1 MGASSRSVFALIA
14 LSLGPVAAPVQLLA
28 QAQASTDT
36 EAGAGEAREVAAY
49 VDAHRRE
56 IAVELIDFLALPNV
70 AADTENIRK
79 NARRLQEMMERRG
92 ILTQMLETGGPP
104 MLFGEIE
111 VPGATRTI
119 LFYCHY
125 DGQPA
130 DPSRWVGHAP
140 WEPVLRNGTL
150 ESAPE
155 TFGLPAEGP
164 IEDDWRVYAR
174 SASDDKAPII
184 ALMTALDALRASG
197 LEPTSNLK
205 FIFEG
210 DEEASS
216 PSLDRMV
223 RENADLLAA
232 DIAVIADGPQ
242 HSSGRPT
249 AVFGVRGIV
258 SAEIT
263 VYGPTVP
270 LHSGHYGN
278 WAPNPAEAL
287 AELLA
292 ATQADDGSVTI
303 AGWYAD
309 VLPLGPADIAALA
322 ALPDE
327 EEERRRLGIAQPEGD
342 GRSRWE
348 MVTLPSFN
356 IRGMQSAWVGDQAR
370 TIVPD
375 RAIASLDFRL
385 VRDIQPRDQVE
396 RFIGHVQEQGYHVID
411 KEPDL
416 DTRLEHSRLAKIES
430 TRGYPAVRT
439 PLDDPSA
446 QAVVAAVREAT
457 GVEPVVIPTHGGSVP
472 GYVFPDY
479 LGATFVLLP
488 IVNPDNNQHSP
499 NENLRLG
506 NLFDGISI
514 YAGVMRMP

>member
-1 MGASSRSVFALIA
+1 MGAPSGTVLRLSTAWIA
-14 LSLGPVAAPVQLLA
+14 GSAAVGMIPAQMAAQVPTAAA
-28 QAQASTDT
+28 QAES
-36 EAGAGEAREVAAY
+36 VAAY

-70 AADTENIRK
+70 AADAANIRV
-79 NARRLQEMMERRG
+79 NARRVKEMMEQRG
-92 ILTQMLETGGPP
+92 IRTQLLETGGPP
-104 MLFGEIE
+104 MVFGEIK

-130 DPSRWVGHAP
+130 DPSRWIGHAP

-150 ESAPE
+150 ETSPE
-155 TFGLPAEGP
+155 TFALPAEGP
-164 IEDDWRVYAR
+164 IEDEWRIYAR
-174 SASDDKAPII
+174 SASDDKSPIV
-184 ALMTALDALRASG
+184 ALLAALDALRASG

-216 PSLDRMV
+216 PNLDRMV

-232 DIAVIADGPQ
+232 DIAVIADGPR

-258 SAEIT
+258 TAEIT

-270 LHSGHYGN
+270 LHSGHYAN

-292 ATQADDGSVTI
+292 TMQAEDGSVTI
-303 AGWYAD
+303 AGWYSD
-309 VLPLGPADIAALA
+309 VLPLGPADSAALA

-327 EEERRRLGIAQPEGD
+327 EEERRRLGIAEPEGD

-356 IRGMQSAWVGDQAR
+356 VRGLQSAWIGDQAR

-385 VRDIQPRDQVE
+385 VRDIQPLDQVE
-396 RFIGHVQEQGYHVID
+396 RFIGHVQEQGYHVVSE
-411 KEPDL
+411 EPDL
-416 DTRLEHSRLAKIES
+416 ATRLANPRLAKIVS

-446 QAVVAAVREAT
+446 QAVVEAVREAT
-457 GVEPVVIPTHGGSVP
+457 GEEPVVIPTHGGSVP

-488 IVNPDNNQHSP
+488 MVNPDNNQHSP

-514 YAGVMRMP
+514 YAGVMMMP

>member
-1 MGASSRSVFALIA
+1 MRA
-14 LSLGPVAAPVQLLA
+14 LSRTALAATLLPLTALAVALGA
-28 QAQASTDT
+28 QESAS
-36 EAGAGEAREVAAY
+36 GAHDVKAY
-49 VDAHRRE
+49 VDEHRRE
-56 IAVELIDFLALPNV
+56 ITAELIDFLALPNV
-70 AADTENIRK
+70 AADSDNIRR
-79 NARRLQEMMERRG
+79 NAVRLREMMEARR
-92 ILTQMLETGGPP
+92 IATRLLETDGPP
-104 MLFGEIE
+104 MVFGELN

-130 DPSRWVGHAP
+130 DPSRWVGHEP
-140 WEPVLRNGTL
+140 WEPVLRDGTL
-150 ESAPE
+150 EISPE
-155 TFGLPAEGP
+155 TFSLPGEGTP

-174 SASDDKAPII
+174 SASDDKSPII
-184 ALMTALDALRASG
+184 ALLTALDALEAAG
-197 LEPTSNLK
+197 LAPSSNLK
-205 FIFEG
+205 FLFEG
-210 DEEASS
+210 DEEAGS
-216 PSLDRMV
+216 PNLDRMV
-223 RENADLLAA
+223 REHADLLAA
-232 DIAVIADGPQ
+232 DIAVIADGPR

-258 SAEIT
+258 SVELT

-270 LHSGHYGN
+270 VHSGHYAN

-287 AELLA
+287 VELLA
-292 ATQADDGSVTI
+292 TTQAEDGSVTI

-309 VLPLGPADIAALA
+309 VLPLGPADTAALA
-322 ALPDE
+322 ALPSE
-327 EEERRRLGIAQPEGD
+327 EEERLRLGIAQPEGG

-356 IRGMQSAWVGDQAR
+356 VRGLRSAWVGDQAR

-396 RFIGHVQEQGYHVID
+396 RFIGHVEEQGYHVVYE
-411 KEPDL
+411 EPDL
-416 DTRLEHSRLAKIES
+416 DTRLAHPRLAKIS
-430 TRGYPAVRT
+430 SSRGYPAVRT
-439 PLDDPSA
+439 PLDDPA
-446 QAVVAAVREAT
+446 ARVVVEAVRDGT
-457 GVEPVVIPTHGGSVP
+457 GEEPVVIPTHGGSVP

-506 NLFDGISI
+506 HLFDGISI
-514 YAGVMRMP
+514 YAAVMLMP

>member
-1 MGASSRSVFALIA
+1 MGAFARAAVTLIA
-14 LSLGPVAAPVQLLA
+14 VSIAAVLPAELLA
-28 QAQASTDT
+28 QEQRSATAAAKQ
-36 EAGAGEAREVAAY
+36 VAAY
-49 VDAHRRE
+49 VDAHRWE
-56 IAVELIDFLALPNV
+56 IAAELIDFLALPNV
-70 AADTENIRK
+70 AADTENIRR
-79 NARRLQEMMERRG
+79 NAVRLREMMEQRG
-92 ILTQMLETGGPP
+92 IRTRLLETEGPP
-104 MLFGEIE
+104 MVFGEIE

-130 DPSRWVGHAP
+130 DPSRWVGHEP
-140 WEPVLRNGTL
+140 WEPVLRDGTL
-150 ESAPE
+150 EDSPE
-155 TFGLPAEGP
+155 TFSLPTDGP
-164 IEDDWRVYAR
+164 IENDWRVYAR

-184 ALMTALDALRASG
+184 ALLTALDALRASG

-210 DEEASS
+210 DEEAGS
-216 PSLDRMV
+216 PHLDLVV
-223 RENADLLAA
+223 REHADLLAA
-232 DIAVIADGPQ
+232 DIAVIADGPR

-258 SAEIT
+258 SVELT

-270 LHSGHYGN
+270 VHSGHYAN

-292 ATQADDGSVTI
+292 TTQAEDGSVTI

-309 VLPLGPADIAALA
+309 VLPLGPADTAALA

-327 EEERRRLGIAQPEGD
+327 EEERRRLGIAQPEGG

-356 IRGMQSAWVGDQAR
+356 VRGIRSAWVGDQAR

-396 RFIGHVQEQGYHVID
+396 RFIGHVEEQGYHVVYE
-411 KEPDL
+411 EPDL
-416 DTRLEHSRLAKIES
+416 ETRLAHSKLAKIES
-430 TRGYPAVRT
+430 SQGYPAVRT
-439 PLDDPSA
+439 PLDDPAARS
-446 QAVVAAVREAT
+446 VADAVRAGT
-457 GVEPVVIPTHGGSVP
+457 GVQPVVIPTHGGSVP

-488 IVNPDNNQHSP
+488 IVNSDNNQHSP

-506 NLFDGISI
+506 HLFDGISI
-514 YAGVMRMP
+514 LAAVMRMP

>member
-1 MGASSRSVFALIA
+1 MRAVSPAALAATLLPLTAFSPVLLDAQEAASGAHDV
-14 LSLGPVAAPVQLLA
+14 
-28 QAQASTDT
+28 T
-36 EAGAGEAREVAAY
+36 AY

-56 IAVELIDFLALPNV
+56 ITAELIAFLSLPNV
-70 AADTENIRK
+70 ASDTENIRR
-79 NARRLQEMMERRG
+79 NAERLREMMEARG
-92 ILTQMLETGGPP
+92 IETRLLETDGPP
-104 MLFGEIE
+104 MVFGELD
-111 VPGATRTI
+111 VPGAERTI

-130 DPSRWVGHAP
+130 DPSRWIGHAP
-140 WEPVLRNGTL
+140 WEPVLRAGTL
-150 ESAPE
+150 ESSSE
-155 TFGLPAEGP
+155 TFPLPVAGTP

-184 ALMTALDALRASG
+184 ALLTALDALRAAG

-205 FIFEG
+205 FLFEG
-210 DEEASS
+210 DEEAGS
-216 PSLDRMV
+216 PNLDRLV

-232 DIAVIADGPQ
+232 DIAVVADGPR

-258 SAEIT
+258 STEVT
-263 VYGPTVP
+263 VYGPVVP
-270 LHSGHYGN
+270 LHSGHYAN

-287 AELLA
+287 IELLA
-292 ATQADDGSVTI
+292 TAQAEDGSVTI
-303 AGWYAD
+303 AGWYSD
-309 VLPLGPADIAALA
+309 VLPLGPADSAALA

-327 EEERRRLGIAQPEGD
+327 EKERRRLGIARPEGG
-342 GRSRWE
+342 GRTRWE

-356 IRGMQSAWVGDQAR
+356 VRGLQSAWVGEQAR

-396 RFIGHVQEQGYHVID
+396 RFIGHLVEQGYFVVYE
-411 KEPDL
+411 EPDL
-416 DTRLEHSRLAKIES
+416 VTRLAHPKLAKVAS

-439 PLDDPSA
+439 PLDEPMA
-446 QAVVAAVREAT
+446 QSVVSAVRSGTA
-457 GVEPVVIPTHGGSVP
+457 GEPIVIPTHGGSVP

-506 NLFDGISI
+506 HLFDGIPI
-514 YAGVMRMP
+514 YAAVMRMP

>member
-1 MGASSRSVFALIA
+1 MGAPSRTVLVLTALIA
-14 LSLGPVAAPVQLLA
+14 CGVGLPQQLAAQVAT
-28 QAQASTDT
+28 ST
-36 EAGAGEAREVAAY
+36 GEAREVAAY
-49 VDAHRRE
+49 VDTHRRE

-70 AADTENIRK
+70 AADAENIRV
-79 NARRLQEMMERRG
+79 NARRVKEMMERRG
-92 ILTQMLETGGPP
+92 IRTRLLETGGPP
-104 MLFGEIE
+104 MVFGEIE

-140 WEPVLRNGTL
+140 WEPVLRRGTL

-155 TFGLPAEGP
+155 KFALPAEGP

-174 SASDDKAPII
+174 SASDDKSPIV
-184 ALMTALDALRASG
+184 ALMAALDALRASG

-216 PSLDRMV
+216 PNLDRMV

-232 DIAVIADGPQ
+232 DIAVIADGPR
-242 HSSGRPT
+242 HDSGRPT

-258 SAEIT
+258 SAEVT

-270 LHSGHYGN
+270 LHSGHYAN

-287 AELLA
+287 AELLST
-292 ATQADDGSVTI
+292 TQAEDGSVTI

-327 EEERRRLGIAQPEGD
+327 EEERRRLGIAQPEGE

-356 IRGMQSAWVGDQAR
+356 VRGMQSAWVGDQAR

-385 VRDIQPRDQVE
+385 VRDIRPRDQVE
-396 RFIGHVQEQGYHVID
+396 RFIGHVEEQGYHVVSE
-411 KEPDL
+411 EPDL
-416 DTRLEHSRLAKIES
+416 ETRLAYPRLAKIES

-446 QAVVAAVREAT
+446 QAVVTAVKEAT

-488 IVNPDNNQHSP
+488 MVNPDNNQHSP

>member
-1 MGASSRSVFALIA
+1 MGAPSRTVLRLSTSLIA
-14 LSLGPVAAPVQLLA
+14 VSAAVVFSPVHLP
-28 QAQASTDT
+28 AQASTST
-36 EAGAGEAREVAAY
+36 SEAQEVAEY
-49 VDAHRRE
+49 VEAHRRE

-70 AADTENIRK
+70 AADAENIRV
-79 NARRLQEMMERRG
+79 NARRVKEMMERRG
-92 ILTQMLETGGPP
+92 IRTRLLETGGPP
-104 MLFGEIE
+104 MVFGEIA

-140 WEPVLRNGTL
+140 WEPVLRAGTL

-155 TFGLPAEGP
+155 MFALPAEGP
-164 IEDDWRVYAR
+164 IEDEWRVYAR
-174 SASDDKAPII
+174 SASDDKSPIV
-184 ALMTALDALRASG
+184 ALMAALDALRASG
-197 LEPTSNLK
+197 LEPTSNIK

-216 PSLDRMV
+216 PNLDRMV

-232 DIAVIADGPQ
+232 DFAVIADGPR

-258 SAEIT
+258 SADIT

-270 LHSGHYGN
+270 LHSGHYAN

-292 ATQADDGSVTI
+292 TTQAEDGSVTI
-303 AGWYAD
+303 AGWYSD

-327 EEERRRLGIAQPEGD
+327 EEERRRLGIAQPEGE

-356 IRGMQSAWVGDQAR
+356 VRGMQSAWVGDQAR

-396 RFIGHVQEQGYHVID
+396 RFIGHVEEQGYQVVRE
-411 KEPDL
+411 EPDL
-416 DTRLEHSRLAKIES
+416 ETRLANPRLAKIVS
-430 TRGYPAVRT
+430 TKGYPAVRT

-446 QAVVAAVREAT
+446 QAVVEAVRDAT
-457 GVEPVVIPTHGGSVP
+457 GEEPVVIPTHGGSVP

-488 IVNPDNNQHSP
+488 MVNPDNNQHSP
-499 NENLRLG
+499 NENLRFG
-506 NLFDGISI
+506 NLFTGVSI

>member
-1 MGASSRSVFALIA
+1 MGAPSRIA
-14 LSLGPVAAPVQLLA
+14 LSLNALIAGWSSLPLGLP
-28 QAQASTDT
+28 AQASS
-36 EAGAGEAREVAAY
+36 AQPAQAREVAAY

-56 IAVELIDFLALPNV
+56 IAVELIDFLTLPNV
-70 AADTENIRK
+70 AADAESIRV
-79 NARRLQEMMERRG
+79 NAGRVKEMMEARG
-92 ILTQMLETGGPP
+92 IRTRLLETGGPP
-104 MLFGEIE
+104 MVFGEIE
-111 VPGATRTI
+111 VAGATRTI

-130 DPSRWVGHAP
+130 DPSRWVGHDP
-140 WEPVLRNGTL
+140 WEPVLRDGTL
-150 ESAPE
+150 ESAPG
-155 TFGLPAEGP
+155 TFALPEEGP
-164 IEDDWRVYAR
+164 IEDEWRVFAR
-174 SASDDKAPII
+174 SASDDKSPII
-184 ALMTALDALRASG
+184 ALMAALDALRASG

-210 DEEASS
+210 DEEAGS
-216 PSLDRMV
+216 PNLDRMV

-232 DIAVIADGPQ
+232 DIAVIADGPR
-242 HSSGRPT
+242 HDSGRPT

-270 LHSGHYGN
+270 LHSGHYAN

-292 ATQADDGSVTI
+292 TTQAEDGSVTI
-303 AGWYAD
+303 VGWYAD
-309 VLPLGPADIAALA
+309 VLPLGPADISALA

-348 MVTLPSFN
+348 MVTRPSFN
-356 IRGMQSAWVGDQAR
+356 VRGMQSAWVGDQAR
-370 TIVPD
+370 SIVPD

-385 VRDIQPRDQVE
+385 VRDIKPREQVE
-396 RFIGHVQEQGYHVID
+396 RFVGHVKEQGYHVVSE
-411 KEPDL
+411 EPDL
-416 DTRLEHSRLAKIES
+416 ETRLAHPRLARIEYS
-430 TRGYPAVRT
+430 HGYPAVRT

-457 GVEPVVIPTHGGSVP
+457 GEEPVVIPTHGGSVP

-488 IVNPDNNQHSP
+488 MVNPDNNQHSP

-506 NLFDGISI
+506 NLFSGISI
-514 YAGVMRMP
+514 YAGVMRMQ

>member
-1 MGASSRSVFALIA
+1 MMGAFFRSSLAAIMPA
-14 LSLGPVAAPVQLLA
+14 VAAGILPLELLA
-28 QAQASTDT
+28 QEETSPPAAQ
-36 EAGAGEAREVAAY
+36 EVAAY
-49 VDAHRRE
+49 VEAHRLE
-56 IAVELIDFLALPNV
+56 IAAELIDFLALPNV
-70 AADTENIRK
+70 AADTEDIRR
-79 NARRLQEMMERRG
+79 NAVRLLEMMERRG
-92 ILTQMLETGGPP
+92 IRTQLLEADGPP
-104 MLFGEIE
+104 MVFGEIE

-130 DPSRWVGHAP
+130 DPTRWVGHEP

-150 ESAPE
+150 ESSPE
-155 TFGLPAEGP
+155 TFSLPAAGSA
-164 IEDDWRVYAR
+164 IEDDWRIYAR
-174 SASDDKAPII
+174 SASDDKSPII
-184 ALMTALDALRASG
+184 ALLTALDALEAAG
-197 LEPTSNLK
+197 LAPTSNLK

-210 DEEASS
+210 DEEAGS
-216 PSLDRMV
+216 PNLDLMV

-232 DIAVIADGPQ
+232 DIAVIADGPR

-258 SAEIT
+258 SVELT

-270 LHSGHYGN
+270 VHSGHYAN

-292 ATQADDGSVTI
+292 TTQAEDGSVTI
-303 AGWYAD
+303 AGWYVD
-309 VLPLGPADIAALA
+309 VLPLGPADTAALA

-327 EEERRRLGIAQPEGD
+327 EEERLRLGIARPEGG

-356 IRGMQSAWVGDQAR
+356 VRGMRSAWVGDQAR

-385 VRDIQPRDQVE
+385 VRDIQPSDQVE
-396 RFIGHVQEQGYHVID
+396 RFIGHVQEQGYHVVYD
-411 KEPDL
+411 EPDL
-416 DTRLEHSRLAKIES
+416 ETRQAHSKLAKIES
-430 TRGYPAVRT
+430 SQGYPAVRT
-439 PLDDPSA
+439 PLDDPAARS
-446 QAVVAAVREAT
+446 VADAVRAGT

-479 LGATFVLLP
+479 LGAAFVLLP

-506 NLFDGISI
+506 HLFDGISI
-514 YAGVMRMP
+514 LAAVMLMP

>member
-1 MGASSRSVFALIA
+1 MGAPSRTVLVLTALIA
-14 LSLGPVAAPVQLLA
+14 CGVGLPQQLAAQVAT
-28 QAQASTDT
+28 ST
-36 EAGAGEAREVAAY
+36 GEAREVAAY
-49 VDAHRRE
+49 VDTHRRE

-70 AADTENIRK
+70 AADAENIRV
-79 NARRLQEMMERRG
+79 NARRVKEMMERRG
-92 ILTQMLETGGPP
+92 IRTQLLETGGPP
-104 MLFGEIE
+104 MVFGEIE

-130 DPSRWVGHAP
+130 DPTRWVGHAP
-140 WEPVLRNGTL
+140 WEPVLRAGTL
-150 ESAPE
+150 EGAPE
-155 TFGLPAEGP
+155 TFALPAEGP
-164 IEDDWRVYAR
+164 IDDEWRVFAR
-174 SASDDKAPII
+174 SASDDKSPIVV
-184 ALMTALDALRASG
+184 LMAALDALRAAG

-216 PSLDRMV
+216 PNLDRMV

-232 DIAVIADGPQ
+232 EIAVIADGPR

-270 LHSGHYGN
+270 LHSGHYAN

-292 ATQADDGSVTI
+292 TTQAEDGSVTI
-303 AGWYAD
+303 AGWYSD
-309 VLPLGPADIAALA
+309 MLPLGPADIAALA

-327 EEERRRLGIAQPEGD
+327 EEERLRLGIAKPEGG

-356 IRGMQSAWVGDQAR
+356 VRGMQSAWVGDQAR

-375 RAIASLDFRL
+375 RALASLDFRL

-396 RFIGHVQEQGYHVID
+396 RFIGHVQEQGYHVVSG
-411 KEPDL
+411 EPDL
-416 DTRLEHSRLAKIES
+416 ETRLAHPKLARIES
-430 TRGYPAVRT
+430 TKGYPAVRSS
-439 PLDDPSA
+439 LDEPSA
-446 QAVVAAVREAT
+446 QAVVEAVRDAT
-457 GVEPVVIPTHGGSVP
+457 GEEPVVIPTHGGSVP
-472 GYVFPDY
+472 GYVFPEY

-506 NLFDGISI
+506 NLFTGISI

>member
-1 MGASSRSVFALIA
+1 MGAPSRTVLALNALIVCWVCQPLELA
-14 LSLGPVAAPVQLLA
+14 AQVAT
-28 QAQASTDT
+28 ST
-36 EAGAGEAREVAAY
+36 GEAREVAAY

-56 IAVELIDFLALPNV
+56 ITAELLDFLALPNV
-70 AADTENIRK
+70 AADTENIRR
-79 NARRLQEMMERRG
+79 NAARLQEMMERRG
-92 ILTQMLETGGPP
+92 IRTQLLETGGPP
-104 MLFGEIE
+104 MVFGEIE

-140 WEPVLRNGTL
+140 WEPVLRDGTL
-150 ESAPE
+150 ESSPE
-155 TFGLPAEGP
+155 TFALPAEGP
-164 IEDDWRVYAR
+164 IEDEWRVYAR
-174 SASDDKAPII
+174 SASDDKSPII
-184 ALMTALDALRASG
+184 SLLAALDALEAAG
-197 LEPTSNLK
+197 LQPTSNLK

-210 DEEASS
+210 DEEAGS
-216 PSLDRMV
+216 PNLDLMV
-223 RENADLLAA
+223 RENAELLAA
-232 DIAVIADGPQ
+232 DIAVIADGPR
-242 HSSGRPT
+242 HDSGRPT

-270 LHSGHYGN
+270 LHSGHYAN

-287 AELLA
+287 TELLA
-292 ATQADDGSVTI
+292 TTQAEDGSVTI

-327 EEERRRLGIAQPEGD
+327 EEERRRLGIAQPEGG

-356 IRGMQSAWVGDQAR
+356 VRGMQSAWVGDQAR

-396 RFIGHVQEQGYHVID
+396 RFIGHVQEQGYHVVSE
-411 KEPDL
+411 EPDL
-416 DTRLEHSRLAKIES
+416 ETRLAHPKLAKIVYS
-430 TRGYPAVRT
+430 HGYPAVRT
-439 PLDDPSA
+439 SLEEPSA
-446 QAVVAAVREAT
+446 QAVVQAVREAT
-457 GVEPVVIPTHGGSVP
+457 AVEPIVIPTHGGSVP

-488 IVNPDNNQHSP
+488 MVNPDNNQHSP

-506 NLFDGISI
+506 NLFSGISI